1 MTTTT
6 LLTFLKSDNLFLLD
20 IFSYLL
26 FLKRVSTY
34 LKRFLFPVKS
44 KKLNMGGRGR
54 GRVGVD
60 DKMWGQVLISYFGK
74 MGGS

>member
-20 IFSYLL
+20 IFSYVL
-26 FLKRVSTY
+26 FFKRVVIY

-44 KKLNMGGRGR
+44 KKLNMGGSGR
-54 GRVGVD
+54 GRVAEGVD
-60 DKMWGQVLISYFGK
+60 DKMWR
-74 MGGS
+74 

>member
-6 LLTFLKSDNLFLLD
+6 VLTFLKSDNLFLLD
-20 IFSYLL
+20 FFSYVL
-26 FLKRVSTY
+26 FFKRVVIY

-54 GRVGVD
+54 GRVAEGVD
-60 DKMWGQVLISYFGK
+60 DKMWR
-74 MGGS
+74 

>member
-20 IFSYLL
+20 IFSYVL
-26 FLKRVSTY
+26 FLKRVVIY

-44 KKLNMGGRGR
+44 KRLNLGGSRW
-54 GRVGVD
+54 GRVGEGVD
-60 DKMWGQVLISYFGK
+60 DKMWG
-74 MGGS
+74 